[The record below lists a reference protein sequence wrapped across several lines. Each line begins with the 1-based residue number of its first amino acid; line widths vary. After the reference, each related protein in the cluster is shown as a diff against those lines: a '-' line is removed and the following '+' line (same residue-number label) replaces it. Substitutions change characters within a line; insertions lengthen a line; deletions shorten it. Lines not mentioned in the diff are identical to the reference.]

1 MPTGAGKSLCF
12 QLPAVYWNAQE
23 TGGVTLVVSPLL
35 SLIADQI
42 SQLQNRGVR
51 CATINSQITSA
62 QRAAILND
70 VTGER
75 TANAYSNSNSKTKT
89 RLPVNVLLYVTPEQL
104 VSAGFRNV
112 LNILFLRHLW
122 RALVVDEAHC
132 VSEWGHDYRP
142 DYLKISK
149 VRHEFFE
156 YTPCIALTATATS
169 KVLLLLCRLHSF
181 LINDFPSFPS
191 AVCNVI

>member
-23 TGGVTLVVSPLL
+23 AGGVTLVVSPLL

-62 QRAAILND
+62 QRAAIFND
-70 VTGER
+70 VIGER
-75 TANAYSNSNSKTKT
+75 NANVNSKMKT

-104 VSAGFRNV
+104 VSAGFRDV
-112 LNILFLRHLW
+112 LNILFRRHLW

-169 KVLLLLCRLHSF
+169 KVLLLFLCCLHSF
-181 LINDFPSFPS
+181 LMNDFHHFLLLTSM
-191 AVCNVI
+191 